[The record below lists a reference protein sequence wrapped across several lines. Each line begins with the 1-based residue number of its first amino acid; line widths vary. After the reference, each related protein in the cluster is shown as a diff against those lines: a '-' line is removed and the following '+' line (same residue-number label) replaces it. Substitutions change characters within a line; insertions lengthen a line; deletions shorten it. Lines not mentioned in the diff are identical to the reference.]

1 MDANLSMKHQLEEE
15 ALQGNLG
22 EQKEEIMR
30 LYENHRWLNIVGCYW
45 YYYNH
50 KKAFSPSEQ
59 QQIEAKFASML
70 TTVEKPLIRPS
81 LKYKFGYYP
90 FRSYSTFAS
99 VENLYFK
106 LRNLLKIKKSE
117 K

>member
-50 KKAFSPSEQ
+50 KKAFSSSEQ

-90 FRSYSTFAS
+90 FRSYSTFAA

-106 LRNLLKIKKSE
+106 LRNLLNKKE
-117 K
+117 E